1 MMRKVVALATGLLL
15 AGQGGAA
22 RWSSF
27 GMEGDVQGENA
38 VFTLSLGFEE
48 LERGSSLEVVRGA
61 VTVIESSLPKDVELS
76 REGEVYSIAR
86 TPPKG
91 WWGGARKISGA
102 VVVKFAARTEAEE
115 GGRFRTRFDLPVLP
129 VREVTV
135 RIDDVSKEM
144 WIGAPGWGSVPLV
157 QNGEGGG
164 RQVVPVKLPPQPG
177 FWLSWQPDVRLARS
191 ELVASCD
198 INSVASVSPGAL
210 RVDSLFAYQIAQGE
224 LSELVLALPKVRVT
238 PGGEEKKSD
247 DVLYYSVLD
256 ALPDVNVLSVA
267 GADIQ
272 DWRIE
277 PVPPEEGGKWMQLRV
292 QLARPQRGGYQLHVV
307 CEHPLPAFP
316 CSAVLPVLEP
326 RGMIRV
332 GGDLLLGTDS
342 AVRLQVASSEG
353 LTQVDVPKE
362 VRSEE
367 LGVRSQGGGVRKVPA
382 KIVFAW
388 QYAALPFSLVLSADN
403 IATTVNAEMNVLVSV
418 ADATM
423 TVDATVQMDVRD
435 APTRELRI
443 QIPEDPRW
451 AVVSVRGGD
460 FSENDVDTVI
470 AEGGREIVI
479 PFRKPTTG
487 NVVAQVRLEA
497 PLAKL
502 LSTALE
508 GGREGARGPLIA
520 VPEISVKGAKSQRG
534 YIVLA
539 AEKGMRLVPQG
550 VKGLGDIHTASA
562 PFKAEGAQLA
572 YRFREAGWSLGL
584 TFEYAQSAIHS
595 EVFHLVSIGQGV
607 VYVSAAVNGHI
618 SGAPVQTLRFKVP
631 SSIQGLDVTGVG
643 IDAWSHK
650 DGVCTVRLVN
660 RILGDFTLLLSY
672 DRPISFDNAEL
683 TIGEIE
689 TLDTASELGYIAVAT
704 SAPLGVSEGGGLP
717 PSLIRIPRDELPEGY
732 ATTVTAPVVGAW
744 KYTRPDHALTLR
756 IQALDSRQPID
767 QVVDFLQLESS
778 IGNEGES
785 ITTATWQVKNTSRQ
799 YLEVLLPPDAKVWT
813 VRQGTGAGAR
823 DIPAQQTDDRLLVP
837 VERPRNPNEAI
848 SIEIRYAQSPGQ
860 FLSQRRRGAETQE
873 IKNEEFEMRN
883 QKGGK
888 RYGNVTLTAPRLPGT
903 PVTFATWQ
911 VGVDSH
917 RAFSSRTGGT
927 MSLERGFA
935 KKILPGVEYPSRLSV
950 LNFYR
955 TATLGSES
963 ALTVSVNVVPAWL
976 GGVNLSLLWI
986 CGVVG
991 LLGFVLAVF
1000 PWRLRRVG
1008 LAIGFAAAFMAA
1020 FLLPGIAGNAATV
1033 GFGLIALSIAVWIIR
1048 GIARLFRRR
1057 PKPPKDDD
1065 DYNDDND
1072 PPPLVDDDGDVP
1084 KAESPIANG
1093 VRASSQAVRA
1103 ESPCAN
1109 GGRASSRAVRAESP
1123 RANGGRASS
1132 RAVRAESPTGI
1143 SVGRS
1148 PTSRGTLM
1156 FKPCKG
1162 DGKRIAPLQ
1171 GLMRLAV
1178 SFVGLR
1184 PTLLPDGLSALMG
1197 VCDTPLQPRYASVSL
1212 RGKKSVL
1219 SPIALSA
1226 LLSLP
1231 LLADEPPPLPEPPPY
1246 QPMPT
1251 LDSLKV
1257 EMDVLPLGENADSPM
1272 VSAQKMNTRWT
1283 FCFRTEKK
1291 DAEFVLFDGFSGRF
1305 MAIPDD
1311 TERYRFSVGSD
1322 GKTVLVKIRD
1332 KGECRLVFE
1341 TSSMIRRENKMV
1353 ATIPYFD
1360 ALTAS
1365 ATITIPVVDLDVEC
1379 NGSLWR
1385 KIETGEGRTTAEF
1398 ILGPRTML
1406 DDKDAWSIAWQPR
1419 ARDTKA
1425 EKPVVYATFTSVA
1438 QLKPGVVETAVQAA
1452 FNVVQGESRMFTLSL
1467 PEKMTVIDV
1476 KHAKLATWR
1485 FDPATRRVEAV
1496 MSQAQTGMVTLN
1508 LTLQTA
1514 CAPAP
1519 VELALSVPSAEGV
1532 DRQSGRIAIAAPESL
1547 LVRVSEPQGVIA
1559 VDATDFRAVV
1569 KSVESLRRTFRYDD
1583 PKTVRVPLGI
1593 EDVQPELNVQETSSF
1608 SLGDERSILSSTL
1621 QITVTRAGVFG
1632 VRLMLPEGYE
1642 IESLSG
1648 PAVSH
1653 WDDSRTAG
1661 RGIEVWFSGRVLDT
1675 TPVHL
1680 VLSSTLRGVPPSL
1693 AVPHVTLHSAR
1704 RHTGRMAIAAERG
1717 VKLTVDKQD
1726 GVSLNR
1732 DEPQRGAA
1740 MVFNLLRPDWQVTLN
1755 AEVLPPVLKPD
1766 MLHRVD
1772 LAEGM
1777 LQHRIYTHYRIANA
1791 GVRFFRIRIPDKS
1804 ATLTVSGQ
1812 NIARVRAVDE
1822 VPGTPSTSSASE
1834 GRIWEIELHGKV
1846 EGTYNFVAQYQEPY
1860 DATAGSVTIKPVM
1873 LLDTA
1878 RQASWLAVT
1887 CSGRIEVA
1895 PKGEIAGLKVEDAR
1909 ALPADFNAGDVSSAI
1924 LCYRALNE
1932 EYTLDLSVVRH
1943 AAAEVLPAMVEQVRL
1958 VSVISSGGRLLTQAT
1973 ITLDPGH
1980 MRFLRVTL
1988 PDETAALWSAIV
2000 NGAEVPVSVEDG
2012 KLNIPLETAT
2022 VGRRAE
2028 VVLIYADALGSASLI
2043 GDHALRAPRF
2053 PELPLRN
2060 IQWQLFVP
2068 PDFQYEFP
2076 DSAFRREDT
2085 RPQLR
2090 AFDKGNYLGA
2100 NWKNIDINISTARD
2114 NLKGLDNLLES
2125 GQQMEARQVLQQ
2137 AVTLSQAEVTL
2148 NEDARVQFRNVVEN
2162 QVKMG
2167 LVNRRA
2173 AIRLDNN
2180 IFDANDTI
2188 SQAGFNSGN
2197 FDNNYVQQVV
2207 DQLDANDRA
2216 GLELVARK
2224 LVDVQAGAATQ
2235 GASIQVVMPE
2245 HGEQFTFTR
2254 PLQNELDGELVI
2266 PFRATPARTWGSA
2279 FALWPLLPGILIVWL
2294 MLGFLFGFRRGRR

>member
-1 MMRKVVALATGLLL
+1 RGYR
-15 AGQGGAA
+15 GGAA
-22 RWSSF
+22 
-27 GMEGDVQGENA
+27 
-38 VFTLSLGFEE
+38 
-48 LERGSSLEVVRGA
+48 
-61 VTVIESSLPKDVELS
+61 
-76 REGEVYSIAR
+76 
-86 TPPKG
+86 
-91 WWGGARKISGA
+91 
-102 VVVKFAARTEAEE
+102 AA
-115 GGRFRTRFDLPVLP
+115 
-129 VREVTV
+129 
-135 RIDDVSKEM
+135 
-144 WIGAPGWGSVPLV
+144 
-157 QNGEGGG
+157 
-164 RQVVPVKLPPQPG
+164 
-177 FWLSWQPDVRLARS
+177 
-191 ELVASCD
+191 
-198 INSVASVSPGAL
+198 
-210 RVDSLFAYQIAQGE
+210 
-224 LSELVLALPKVRVT
+224 
-238 PGGEEKKSD
+238 
-247 DVLYYSVLD
+247 
-256 ALPDVNVLSVA
+256 
-267 GADIQ
+267 
-272 DWRIE
+272 
-277 PVPPEEGGKWMQLRV
+277 
-292 QLARPQRGGYQLHVV
+292 
-307 CEHPLPAFP
+307 
-316 CSAVLPVLEP
+316 P
-326 RGMIRV
+326 R
-332 GGDLLLGTDS
+332 
-342 AVRLQVASSEG
+342 
-353 LTQVDVPKE
+353 
-362 VRSEE
+362 
-367 LGVRSQGGGVRKVPA
+367 
-382 KIVFAW
+382 
-388 QYAALPFSLVLSADN
+388 
-403 IATTVNAEMNVLVSV
+403 
-418 ADATM
+418 
-423 TVDATVQMDVRD
+423 
-435 APTRELRI
+435 
-443 QIPEDPRW
+443 
-451 AVVSVRGGD
+451 
-460 FSENDVDTVI
+460 
-470 AEGGREIVI
+470 
-479 PFRKPTTG
+479 
-487 NVVAQVRLEA
+487 
-497 PLAKL
+497 
-502 LSTALE
+502 
-508 GGREGARGPLIA
+508 
-520 VPEISVKGAKSQRG
+520 
-534 YIVLA
+534 
-539 AEKGMRLVPQG
+539 
-550 VKGLGDIHTASA
+550 
-562 PFKAEGAQLA
+562 
-572 YRFREAGWSLGL
+572 
-584 TFEYAQSAIHS
+584 
-595 EVFHLVSIGQGV
+595 
-607 VYVSAAVNGHI
+607 
-618 SGAPVQTLRFKVP
+618 
-631 SSIQGLDVTGVG
+631 
-643 IDAWSHK
+643 
-650 DGVCTVRLVN
+650 
-660 RILGDFTLLLSY
+660 
-672 DRPISFDNAEL
+672 
-683 TIGEIE
+683 
-689 TLDTASELGYIAVAT
+689 
-704 SAPLGVSEGGGLP
+704 GVSEGGGLP

-799 YLEVLLPPDAKVWT
+799 YLEIQLPPDATVWK
-813 VRQGTGAGAR
+813 VRQGTGADAR

-848 SIEIRYAQSPGQ
+848 SIEVRYAQPGRDGSPSRPSGG
-860 FLSQRRRGAETQE
+860 LGETALP
-873 IKNEEFEMRN
+873 K
-883 QKGGK
+883 GK
-888 RYGNVTLTAPRLPGT
+888 RYGNVALTAPRLPDT
-903 PVTFATWQ
+903 PVTFATWR
-911 VGVDSH
+911 VSVDSH

-935 KKILPGVEYPSRLSV
+935 RKILPGVEYPSRLSA

-955 TATLGSES
+955 TTTLGSEP

-976 GGVNLSLLWI
+976 GGADTSLLWI

-991 LLGFVLAVF
+991 LLGFALAVF

-1008 LAIGFAAAFMAA
+1008 LATGFAAAFMAA
-1020 FLLPGIAGNAATV
+1020 FLLPSIAENAATV
-1033 GFGLIALSIAVWIIR
+1033 GFGLLALSIAVLIIR
-1048 GIARLFRRR
+1048 GIVRLFRRR
-1057 PKPPKDDD
+1057 PEPPKDDD
-1065 DYNDDND
+1065 GYNDENDDD
-1072 PPPLVDDDGDVP
+1072 PPPLEDDDGDVP
-1084 KAESPIANG
+1084 RAESPIANG
-1093 VRASSQAVRA
+1093 VR
-1103 ESPCAN
+1103 
-1109 GGRASSRAVRAESP
+1109 
-1123 RANGGRASS
+1123 
-1132 RAVRAESPTGI
+1132 T
-1143 SVGRS
+1143 
-1148 PTSRGTLM
+1148 
-1156 FKPCKG
+1156 F
-1162 DGKRIAPLQ
+1162 
-1171 GLMRLAV
+1171 
-1178 SFVGLR
+1178 
-1184 PTLLPDGLSALMG
+1184 LSARRHNAQCGQECPHSVL
-1197 VCDTPLQPRYASVSL
+1197 CASVSL

-1231 LLADEPPPLPEPPPY
+1231 LLADEPPPLPEPSPY

-1251 LDSLKV
+1251 LESLKV
-1257 EMDVLPLGENADSPM
+1257 EMDVLPLGENSDSPM
-1272 VSAQKMNTRWT
+1272 VNAQKVNTRWT
-1283 FCFRTEKK
+1283 LCFRTEKK
-1291 DAEFVLFDGFSGRF
+1291 DSEFVLFDGFSGRF
-1305 MAIPDD
+1305 MTIPDD

-1341 TSSMIRRENKMV
+1341 TSSMVQRENKMT

-1360 ALTAS
+1360 TLTAS

-1379 NGSLWR
+1379 SGALW
-1385 KIETGEGRTTAEF
+1385 KKFETDEGRTTAEF

-1406 DDKDAWSIAWQPR
+1406 DGKDAWGITWQPR

-1438 QLKPGVVETAVQAA
+1438 QIKPGVVETSVQAA
-1452 FNVVQGESRMFTLSL
+1452 FNVVQGESRVFTMSL
-1467 PEKMTVIDV
+1467 PENITVIDV

-1496 MSQAQTGMVTLN
+1496 MSQPQTGMVTLN

-1519 VELALSVPSAEGV
+1519 ADVVLSVPSAEGV
-1532 DRQSGRIAIAAPESL
+1532 DRQSGRIAISAPESL

-1593 EDVQPELNVQETSSF
+1593 EEVQSELSVQETSSF

-1661 RGIEVWFSGRVLDT
+1661 RGIEVWFNGRVLDT

-1693 AVPHVTLHSAR
+1693 AVPHVTLHGAR
-1704 RHTGRMAIAAERG
+1704 RHTGRMAVVAERG

-1791 GVRFFRIRIPDKS
+1791 GVRFFRIRIPDKT

-1812 NIARVRAVDE
+1812 NIARVRALDTE
-1822 VPGTPSTSSASE
+1822 PGV
-1834 GRIWEIELHGKV
+1834 WEIELHGKV

-1860 DATAGSVTIKPVM
+1860 DAATGSVTIKPVM

-1878 RQASWLAVT
+1878 RQANWLAVT

-1932 EYTLDLSVVRH
+1932 EYALNLSVVRH
-1943 AAAEVLPAMVEQVRL
+1943 AAASVLPAMVEQVRL

-1988 PDETAALWSAIV
+1988 PDGEAALWSAIV
-2000 NGAEVPVSVEDG
+2000 NGTEVPVSVEDG
-2012 KLNIPLETAT
+2012 RLNIPLETAT

-2028 VVLIYADALGSASLI
+2028 VVLIYADALVGASLI

-2053 PELPLRN
+2053 PDLPLRN

-2076 DSAFRREDT
+2076 DSAFRREDA
-2085 RPQLR
+2085 RPQHR
-2090 AFDKGNYLGA
+2090 AFDIGNYLGA
-2100 NWKNIDINISTARD
+2100 NRKNIGINISMAQD
-2114 NLKGLDNLLES
+2114 NLANLGKLLES

-2148 NEDARVQFRNVVEN
+2148 NEDARVQFRNVVES

-2173 AIRLDNN
+2173 AIRFDNN
-2180 IFDANDTI
+2180 IFDASDAI

-2197 FDNNYVQQVV
+2197 FDNNYMQQVV
-2207 DQLDANDRA
+2207 DQLDTNDRA

-2245 HGEQFTFTR
+2245 HGEGFTFTR

-2279 FALWPLLPGILIVWL
+2279 LTLWPLLPGIPVIWL
-2294 MLGFLFGFRRGRR
+2294 MLGFLLGFRRGRR